1 MIKVI
6 AFDLDGTLINAYPAV
21 EESINFLMKTF
32 GLPIVDGDVIK
43 RTVGLGDRNLV
54 EAFVGPSRIEQ
65 AMPIYREYHAK
76 ALLRGS
82 SFLPG
87 ALETL
92 EELKAQGYR
101 MAIASNRPKRFSMIV
116 MEHLGMTHFFERIL
130 CGDEL
135 ERGKPYPDILFH
147 LIREMKVSNEEFLYV
162 GDMDVDVQTGKSAG
176 VPMVAVFTGSCSREE
191 LLSNGAR
198 MILDSVSELP
208 VFLAQDSE
216 FIVKI

>member
-1 MIKVI
+1 
-6 AFDLDGTLINAYPAV
+6 
-21 EESINFLMKTF
+21 
-32 GLPIVDGDVIK
+32 
-43 RTVGLGDRNLV
+43 
-54 EAFVGPSRIEQ
+54 
-65 AMPIYREYHAK
+65 
-76 ALLRGS
+76 
-82 SFLPG
+82 
-87 ALETL
+87 
-92 EELKAQGYR
+92 

-176 VPMVAVFTGSCSREE
+176 VPMVAVLTGSCSREE

>member
-176 VPMVAVFTGSCSREE
+176 VPMVAVLTGSCSREE

>member
-92 EELKAQGYR
+92 KELKTQGYR

-116 MEHLGMTHFFERIL
+116 MEHLGMAHFFERIL
-130 CGDEL
+130 CGDEF
-135 ERGKPYPDILFH
+135 ERGKPYPDILFQ
-147 LIREMKVSNEEFLYV
+147 LIREMAIAKEELLYV
-162 GDMDVDVQTGKSAG
+162 GDMDVDVQTGKNAG
-176 VPMVAVFTGSCSREE
+176 VAMVAVLTGSCSREE
-191 LLSNGAR
+191 LFSNGAR
-198 MILDSVSELP
+198 MILNGVSELP
-208 VFLAQDSE
+208 AFLGKNAGCAL
-216 FIVKI
+216 KI